1 MDGDP
6 TVFRDVSAALLDV
19 VYVLQIEPEMRLEYV
34 SDSVLEFSGFTA
46 QEYLADPALWQT
58 APDPRD
64 SHLLQS
70 ALNAEPGVATHFT
83 LRWVG
88 RGGKIIWTQQNTRK
102 IRRADGSVAL
112 LGALNHVTSRQ
123 IIEARAGIDGRYQM
137 LAEDAS
143 DVVLQTDLDGRIAW
157 VSDSIEALA
166 GWAPESL
173 VGQVARE
180 LVDERDVPLA
190 AQIRVGVLGG
200 DSYSGV
206 ILLLRTADGGRR
218 YVSLTVRP
226 ARDAYGRV
234 EGGILGL
241 RDVDEV
247 VRARLEAESERQV
260 LRATLD
266 AMLDPHVLLESVRDD
281 QNRVV
286 DFRCVQANPAA
297 CQALG
302 SSNDQLEGALL
313 SRIAPTFIASPTK
326 DRLVALLE
334 TREPLV
340 LNNHPQ
346 DLVSG
351 GVGYYDLRA
360 VAVHDGLTVTW
371 RDVTQ
376 RYEEAAALAQ
386 SEARWRLLLEESS
399 DMVSFHTPAGQVQW
413 VSPAVE
419 RLLGWPPEQVNGP
432 ALLDLV
438 HRDDGLAIAAARD
451 RLLSGEGSASAR
463 FRMRT
468 TAGGFRWL
476 EATARAVRD
485 DQGEVTSLVV
495 VTHDIQAQ
503 MDYEQALAE
512 SRQRYQ
518 LLAEHATDVVYRT
531 TLDGVTEWISE
542 GVERILG
549 FPPEHFI
556 GRSGHDV
563 ICHED
568 REFVDAM
575 MAEVLAGTRQTV
587 RFRMLTND
595 GGQRWVDATVHAVR
609 DERGQPVGF
618 VGGWRDVQAE
628 VEAEQVLDR
637 RARTDDLTGL
647 LNRREVFAHLAERL
661 RPGAGTHGQIAVVFC
676 DLDNFKT
683 INDRMGHA
691 VGDRIL
697 QVVSDRIQACVR
709 TDDLIARVGGDEI
722 LLVLSGVTHLEV
734 GTAVA
739 EEVRRAVSEPLRING
754 QDVPVTMSVGVTLA
768 DERDDLEVL
777 LARADRAMY
786 LAKESGRDQV
796 VPLG

>member
-1 MDGDP
+1 
-6 TVFRDVSAALLDV
+6 
-19 VYVLQIEPEMRLEYV
+19 
-34 SDSVLEFSGFTA
+34 
-46 QEYLADPALWQT
+46 
-58 APDPRD
+58 
-64 SHLLQS
+64 
-70 ALNAEPGVATHFT
+70 
-83 LRWVG
+83 
-88 RGGKIIWTQQNTRK
+88 
-102 IRRADGSVAL
+102 
-112 LGALNHVTSRQ
+112 
-123 IIEARAGIDGRYQM
+123 
-137 LAEDAS
+137 
-143 DVVLQTDLDGRIAW
+143 
-157 VSDSIEALA
+157 
-166 GWAPESL
+166 
-173 VGQVARE
+173 
-180 LVDERDVPLA
+180 
-190 AQIRVGVLGG
+190 
-200 DSYSGV
+200 
-206 ILLLRTADGGRR
+206 
-218 YVSLTVRP
+218 
-226 ARDAYGRV
+226 
-234 EGGILGL
+234 
-241 RDVDEV
+241 
-247 VRARLEAESERQV
+247 
-260 LRATLD
+260 
-266 AMLDPHVLLESVRDD
+266 
-281 QNRVV
+281 
-286 DFRCVQANPAA
+286 
-297 CQALG
+297 
-302 SSNDQLEGALL
+302 
-313 SRIAPTFIASPTK
+313 
-326 DRLVALLE
+326 
-334 TREPLV
+334 
-340 LNNHPQ
+340 
-346 DLVSG
+346 
-351 GVGYYDLRA
+351 
-360 VAVHDGLTVTW
+360 
-371 RDVTQ
+371 
-376 RYEEAAALAQ
+376 
-386 SEARWRLLLEESS
+386 
-399 DMVSFHTPAGQVQW
+399 MVSFHTPAGQVQW

-697 QVVSDRIQACVR
+697 QVVSDRIRACVR
-709 TDDLIARVGGDEI
+709 ADDLIARVGGDEI